1 MKLII
6 IDDHNL
12 YAEGISKVV
21 KDVYT
26 NAEVFIF
33 NSISSLQHKRIDYST
48 VDLLVTDIELPNEDI
63 FEFLGFLKKEYVTL
77 PVLVVSMHN
86 KLTVIK
92 KCKTLN
98 VEGYLLKD
106 DNESIADIVGLLKSG
121 KTYYSKN
128 VLKTLEILDKK
139 EKLLTPKEEEI
150 LKMLIENYDN
160 HQIADKLFVSYH
172 TIKTHRKNIYH
183 KLELSTLTELVH
195 YYHNNYVS

>member
-6 IDDHNL
+6 IDDHQL

-21 KDVYT
+21 KDVYKD
-26 NAEVFIF
+26 AEVFIF
-33 NSISSLQHKRIDYST
+33 NSVSSLQYQRMDYDAI
-48 VDLLVTDIELPNEDI
+48 DLLITDIELPNENI
-63 FEFLGFLKKEYVTL
+63 FEFLDFLKKSYVTL

-92 KCKTLN
+92 KCKVLG

-106 DNESIADIVGLLKSG
+106 DNDSVAEVVGDLING
-121 KTYYSKN
+121 KVYYSKK

-139 EKLLTPKEEEI
+139 EKLLTPKEEQI

-160 HQIADKLFVSYH
+160 QQIADKLFVSYH

-183 KLELSTLTELVH
+183 KLELSTLTELVN
-195 YYHNNYVS
+195 YYHKNYVS